1 MPAPRW
7 PRLRLWEEA
16 GHTEAPTAGSRSST
30 PFFPSAIPRGPDTHA
45 SDWLQVTTDALVSFR
60 EPAIDRPCPRVPR
73 SLAHTY
79 QLRVDQVEELG
90 AVRGGRPAGLG
101 AADDNRRGQTE
112 EDPGK
117 KELRQQRRPG
127 LASLP
132 GSSGSGL

>member
-1 MPAPRW
+1 M
-7 PRLRLWEEA
+7 
-16 GHTEAPTAGSRSST
+16 
-30 PFFPSAIPRGPDTHA
+30 
-45 SDWLQVTTDALVSFR
+45 
-60 EPAIDRPCPRVPR
+60 IDRPRPRVPR

-90 AVRGGRPAGLG
+90 AVRGGWLAGLG

-117 KELRQQRRPG
+117 KELRQQRWPG
-127 LASLP
+127 LMSLP